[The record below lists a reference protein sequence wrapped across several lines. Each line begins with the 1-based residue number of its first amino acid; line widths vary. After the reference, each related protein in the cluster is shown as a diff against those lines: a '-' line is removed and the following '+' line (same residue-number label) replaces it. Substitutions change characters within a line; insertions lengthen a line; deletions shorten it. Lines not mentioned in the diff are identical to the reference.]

1 MDNSY
6 NIQKWI
12 NHFCNEQNYNKY
24 INDIDYDINKTKK
37 KPNTRLNTKKNKVIN
52 KIQKI
57 KQKDAKLLLY
67 FSKHI
72 QI

>member
-37 KPNTRLNTKKNKVIN
+37 KPNTRLNTKK
-52 KIQKI
+52 I
-57 KQKDAKLLLY
+57 K
-67 FSKHI
+67 
-72 QI
+72 